1 MPLFDSHCHLQFKA
15 FDANRDEVIG
25 RCLEKG
31 MQMLTVGTQRDTSAA
46 AVELAKT
53 GHGQIFAAVG
63 LHPVHLH
70 PRYVDEKEGAFKSRE
85 EDFDYAY
92 YRELAQAPEVI
103 AIGETGLDFY
113 HMPEDMPREDVVKKQ
128 TEVFTQH
135 IKLAQEL
142 NKAMVIHCRDAYR
155 ELVDLLKQYPGIRGT
170 VHCFTGNE
178 EEAELLLGLG
188 LHIGFTG
195 IITFPPRAENPQAQ
209 ERLLEAVRRV
219 PLERLLIETDA
230 PYLAPAAYR
239 GKQCEPW
246 MVEEVAKKVAELK
259 DLDIALIK
267 NATAENAE
275 KLFGIDRDPHTKSF
289 IAW

>member
-1 MPLFDSHCHLQFKA
+1 
-15 FDANRDEVIG
+15 
-25 RCLEKG
+25 
-31 MQMLTVGTQRDTSAA
+31 MLAVGTQRDTSRA
-46 AVELAKT
+46 AVEVAKT
-53 GHGQIFAAVG
+53 GHGKIFAAIG

-70 PRYVDEKEGAFKSRE
+70 PRYVDEKESAFMSRE

-92 YRELAQAPEVI
+92 YRELAEAPEVI

-113 HMPEDMPREDVVKKQ
+113 HLPEDVPREEVIKKQ
-128 TEVFTQH
+128 TEVFLQH
-135 IKLAQEL
+135 IELAKEV

-155 ELVDLLKQYPGIRGT
+155 ELADVLRQHPEIRGT
-170 VHCFTGNE
+170 VHCFTGTE
-178 EEAELLLGLG
+178 EEAELLLSLG
-188 LHIGFTG
+188 LSIGFTG
-195 IITFPPRAENPQAQ
+195 IITFPPRAENPAAQ

-239 GKQCEPW
+239 GKTCEPW

-259 DLDIALIK
+259 GLDFVTVK

-275 KLFGIDRDPHTKSF
+275 KLFDM
-289 IAW
+289 

>member
-1 MPLFDSHCHLQFKA
+1 MALFDTHCHVQFKA
-15 FDANRDEVIG
+15 FDDDRDAVIG
-25 RCLEKG
+25 RCVERG
-31 MQMLTVGTQRDTSAA
+31 MHLLAVGTQRDTSRA
-46 AVELAKT
+46 AVEVAKT
-53 GHGQIFAAVG
+53 SHGQIFAAIG

-70 PRYVDEKEGAFKSRE
+70 PRYVDEKESAFMSRE

-92 YRELAQAPEVI
+92 YRELAQAPEVV

-113 HMPEDMPREDVVKKQ
+113 HLPDDVPRDEVIKKQ
-128 TEVFTQH
+128 TEVFVQH

-142 NKAMVIHCRDAYR
+142 DKAMVIHCREAYR
-155 ELVDLLKQYPGIRGT
+155 ELAEVIKQHKGVRGT

-178 EEAELLLGLG
+178 EEAERLLELGLY
-188 LHIGFTG
+188 IGFTG
-195 IITFPPRAENPQAQ
+195 VITFSPKASDPKAH

-239 GKQCEPW
+239 GKTCEPW

-259 DLDIALIK
+259 GLDLATVE
-267 NATAENAE
+267 NATAENAK
-275 KLFGIDRDPHTKSF
+275 KLFGVVY
-289 IAW
+289 